1 MTRWLI
7 FFRPGDIVLILL
19 AAFCVVASFPLFWSS
34 GVGERAVIRV
44 DGEIF
49 REVALDRAATIVV
62 RGALGETR
70 IEIEKGRARVAADP
84 GLRQYC
90 VRQGWLSRAGAIAIC
105 APNRVSLSIVGRHE
119 IYDSLNY

>member
-1 MTRWLI
+1 MTRWLL
-7 FFRPGDIVLILL
+7 FFRPGDVLFVLL
-19 AAFCVVASFPLFWSS
+19 AALGVAASFPLLWRS

-44 DGEIF
+44 EGEIF
-49 REVALDRAATIVV
+49 REVLLDRAMTIVV
-62 RGALGETR
+62 PGALGETR

-105 APNRVSLSIVGRHE
+105 APNRVSLSIVGAHE
-119 IYDSLNY
+119 TYDTLNY